1 MNADTPRSMI
11 DEIST
16 RWPLIH
22 DPAQF
27 ALRYAPAIEGYLHAL
42 VRDPDRVEDIRQD
55 FLLRVVQKG
64 IVPADNLKGRFRNYL
79 KAAVRNAAFTSLR
92 KKSHLQAD
100 SAVLHQLPDED
111 DSHPTDREWVDH
123 WRKCM
128 LERVWE
134 ALELHER
141 QAPDN
146 HAYTVMRIYIHN
158 QATEDSDQMA
168 ARASDQLKKPM
179 RADAF
184 RKQLSRARRLFAKLL
199 IQEVVQTIEQPTPE
213 RIEEELVEV
222 GLLSEL
228 TPYLPENWRETIGS
242 GRSD

>member
-1 MNADTPRSMI
+1 MNDIPRAMI

-16 RWPLIH
+16 RWPLIR

-27 ALRYAPAIEGYLHAL
+27 ALRYAPAIEGYLRAL

-64 IVPADNLKGRFRNYL
+64 IVPGENLKGRFRNYL

-92 KKSHLQAD
+92 KKAHAQAD
-100 SAVLHQLPDED
+100 SGVFQQMPDDEPPPMEKEWD
-111 DSHPTDREWVDH
+111 DQ
-123 WRKCM
+123 WRQCM

-141 QAPDN
+141 QKPDN
-146 HAYTVMRIYIHN
+146 HAYTVMKIFVEH
-158 QATEDSDQMA
+158 QASEDSDQMA
-168 ARASDQLKKPM
+168 NRCSERLNKPM

-199 IQEVVQTIEQPTPE
+199 MQEVVQTIEQPTPE
-213 RIEEELVEV
+213 RIEEELVDV

-228 TPYLPENWRETIGS
+228 KPYLPDDWRTTMTT
-242 GRSD
+242 